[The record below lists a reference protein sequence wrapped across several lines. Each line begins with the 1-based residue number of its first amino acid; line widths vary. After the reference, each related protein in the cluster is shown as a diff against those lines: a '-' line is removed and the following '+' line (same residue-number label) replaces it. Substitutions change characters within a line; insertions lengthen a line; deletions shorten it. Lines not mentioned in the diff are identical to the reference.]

1 MRIPLAI
8 LVSSLAVFS
17 VGGCADR
24 RFERPIERVS
34 LVETMSPGEA
44 ATFTRAIEPRTFQF
58 PTDHGPHPTFQT
70 EWWYF
75 TGNLRRVDPAG
86 ADSSDGR
93 DRFGFQLTFFRSS
106 LSPPEDEAA
115 AQSPSDWRTSQ
126 IFMAHFALSD
136 EAGERF
142 EPFERFARGAAGL
155 AGAETAPFRVWLEN
169 WSAQS
174 QGEETFPLRL
184 LASEDQIGIDLVVA
198 PGKTPVLQGEQ
209 GLSRKGESPGSA
221 SYYYSLT
228 RLPTSGTVRI
238 GENSWKVEGA
248 TWMDRE
254 WSTSSLEPGQTGW
267 DWFALQLSDGSDLM
281 LYQLRRDGR
290 TDQRSAGSVVADD
303 GSYRTLRV
311 EDSTIRELDTW
322 TSPLTGTEYP
332 AKWRL
337 VDEEA
342 GFDLTVEPIFSNQEH
357 TGSVIY
363 WEGAVDVRG
372 KTASGEVTGSGYV
385 ELAGYADE
393 IANE

>member
-1 MRIPLAI
+1 MRVLLAI

-44 ATFTRAIEPRTFQF
+44 ASFARAIEPRTFQF
-58 PTDHGPHPTFQT
+58 PTDHGPHPAFQT

-86 ADSSDGR
+86 ADSSDER

-115 AQSPSDWRTSQ
+115 APSPSDWRTSQ

-174 QGEETFPLRL
+174 QGDETFPLRL
-184 LASEDQIGIDLVVA
+184 LASEGQVGIDLVVA
-198 PGKTPVLQGEQ
+198 PGKPPVLQGEQ

-238 GENSWKVEGA
+238 GESSWRVEGV

-322 TSPLTGTEYP
+322 TSPLTGTVYP

-337 VDEEA
+337 VDEA
-342 GFDLTVEPIFSNQEH
+342 VGFDLTVEPIFSNQEH
-357 TGSVIY
+357 AGSVIY

-393 IANE
+393 IATE